1 MYMMYVYM
9 MYVRWRPGEAVA
21 RVIGLARE
29 RGLPLV
35 IDADGLFLIT
45 QRPELIHGYERAVL
59 TPNEGS
65 LRGRCVRTVC
75 ADSVCGR
82 CVRTVCGSREKGREG
97 ERRGVP
103 AA

>member
-1 MYMMYVYM
+1 MCDMYMMYVSM
-9 MYVRWRPGEAVA
+9 MCVRWRPGEAVA

-65 LRGRCVRTVC
+65 VRGRCVRIVC
-75 ADSVCGR
+75 ADGVCGR
-82 CVRTVCGSREKGREG
+82 CAEGERREEKGREG
-97 ERRGVP
+97 VP